1 MYNCIYWTCWDVE
14 SVLINDGLIGG
25 GGQRHSETLRT
36 SRKVSVI
43 VTLHIQ
49 YEFQAIL
56 KMDLWFV
63 KHFPLVY
70 LCLFENL
77 LLTNYVKRLLFKT
90 KRQKKKKKNWDPK
103 PTFYNFFIYRLEK
116 NLFSQLCLRGVLFQ
130 PEFRSL
136 RPWECCGTFR
146 QCTDWGPWRWSF
158 HWSKAIETNF

>member
-1 MYNCIYWTCWDVE
+1 MFNCIYWTCWDVE

-25 GGQRHSETLRT
+25 CGQRHSETLRA

-77 LLTNYVKRLLFKT
+77 LLTNSVKRLLFKT
-90 KRQKKKKKNWDPK
+90 KRQKKKKKIETQNPLFTISLFTDKKKLIFTTLFAWSVI
-103 PTFYNFFIYRLEK
+103 PTWIPFFAPLGMLWNISPVYRLGSMEM
-116 NLFSQLCLRGVLFQ
+116 VV
-130 PEFRSL
+130 SL
-136 RPWECCGTFR
+136 
-146 QCTDWGPWRWSF
+146 
-158 HWSKAIETNF
+158 I